1 MSYDIQIEMEENFLN
16 MSLNFETIF
25 HLNYKLRILGIEIF
39 DSFYHHPVKYVN
51 KQVFRVINAVN
62 PIVIKDTM
70 TSVKVFLQHIST
82 D

>member
-1 MSYDIQIEMEENFLN
+1 MEENLLN

-39 DSFYHHPVKYVN
+39 DSFYQNTVKYVN

-70 TSVKVFLQHIST
+70 TSVKFFLQHIST